1 MSANQAVAMN
11 LKPLR
16 QIPLYAAL
24 ALMLVVPVQALPKWP
39 LPDGIKSIEV
49 NGYDMAYQEM
59 GSGIPLVLVHGAMSD
74 YRTWSGQL
82 PVFARKYR
90 VIAVSLRHYFPEKWN
105 GAGDDFSI
113 EQHIDDVPEFIKR
126 MNLGKVHLL
135 GHSRGGAV
143 TLNVAKLHPELIKT
157 LILEDASGL
166 EALMPESPDD
176 QRLAAEGL
184 AIREALAKALA
195 AGEIDRGAQ
204 VWLDSLAGSG
214 AWSRS
219 TPERKQVILDNLRT
233 ALRPEGRPATTCN
246 EIARFD
252 FPILLLN
259 GERSPRRYPAMFA
272 AMRKCKELDAP
283 IVIPNAAHGMH
294 RDNPTAFETAILDF
308 LSRH

>member
-1 MSANQAVAMN
+1 MN

-24 ALMLVVPVQALPKWP
+24 ALMLVVPVQASPKWP

-59 GSGIPLVLVHGAMSD
+59 GSGFPLVLVHGAMSD
-74 YRTWSGQL
+74 YRTWSGPL

-143 TLNVAKLHPELIKT
+143 SLNVAKRHPELIKT

-166 EALMPESPDD
+166 EALLPESPDD
-176 QRLAAEGL
+176 QRLATEAL
-184 AIREALAKALA
+184 ANGEALAKALA
-195 AGEIDRGAQ
+195 AGEIDRGVQ
-204 VWLDSLAGSG
+204 VWFDSLAGSG
-214 AWSRS
+214 AWSRLA
-219 TPERKQVILDNLRT
+219 PGRKQNILDNLGT
-233 ALRPEGRPATTCN
+233 ALKPEGRPVTTCN
-246 EIARFD
+246 EIARLD
-252 FPILLLN
+252 FPVLLLN

-272 AMRKCKELDAP
+272 AMRKCKEMAAP

-294 RDNPTAFETAILDF
+294 RDNPTAFETAVLDF